1 MNQKIS
7 DIVARMKA
15 LEQELENEI
24 EKTRDH
30 ARYRLIGHKVRFEKE
45 VLSQQRRFKINL
57 FRYAL
62 LPRPRHVLTAP
73 FVYALL
79 PPMLLLDLLA
89 SLYHAVCFPLL
100 GIPKVKRSDYLIFD
114 RHQLAYLNLL
124 EMVNC
129 AYCSYGNGLLSYLTE
144 IVARTE
150 QYWCP
155 IKHANRILAAHSR
168 YERFAEYGDA
178 EAFRRDLGKI
188 RKDFDQ

>member
-7 DIVARMKA
+7 DILQRMKT

-24 EKTRDH
+24 DKTRSH
-30 ARYRLIGHKVRFEKE
+30 ARYRLIGQKIRFERE
-45 VLSQQRRFKINL
+45 VLSQQRRLKTNL
-57 FRYAL
+57 LRYAL
-62 LPRPRHVLTAP
+62 FPRPRHVLTAP

-79 PPMLLLDLLA
+79 PPLLLLDLLA

-129 AYCSYGNGLLSYLTE
+129 AYCSYGNGLLSYLKE

-155 IKHANRILAAHSR
+155 IKHARRILDAHSH
-168 YERFAEYGDA
+168 YARFTEYGDA
-178 EAFRRDLGKI
+178 EAFRRDLEQI
-188 RKDFDQ
+188 RKFKD